1 MNWRTISKWYL
12 NFNNLI
18 QSNLN
23 LKFFV
28 IKWRRKIFQ
37 IHFLFIILNIYISY
51 YLYNSVPIFI
61 PFIAPFLIRFFHL
74 AQRSLLPD
82 TEIYVFH
89 RWKSAREYGLL
100 ETRCPS
106 PRYLPSYPDEC
117 LWSLHHNR
125 SSALAPS
132 KWITVADY
140 FFFFPLPPQNCASKT
155 GLKLMRRGRGR
166 WTVSARLT
174 ALYYTSASL
183 FPRFHSGLKN
193 FLLARHWINCFSSQ
207 RSLNNLRVYV
217 GSWLNAKV
225 KMVVWEIYYDQD
237 YTTY

>member
-140 FFFFPLPPQNCASKT
+140 FFFFSPPPAELCVENRLEVDAT
-155 GLKLMRRGRGR
+155 GQGSMNRFCKVNGVVLYKRKLVPAFSFRFEELSSR
-166 WTVSARLT
+166 
-174 ALYYTSASL
+174 ASL
-183 FPRFHSGLKN
+183 NKL
-193 FLLARHWINCFSSQ
+193 FLFSKKS
-207 RSLNNLRVYV
+207 
-217 GSWLNAKV
+217 
-225 KMVVWEIYYDQD
+225 
-237 YTTY
+237 

>member
-1 MNWRTISKWYL
+1 MAVVIIIS
-12 NFNNLI
+12 FEI
-18 QSNLN
+18 NLN

-37 IHFLFIILNIYISY
+37 IYISCLLFQFKYIYLIIYIILSL
-51 YLYNSVPIFI
+51 YLF
-61 PFIAPFLIRFFHL
+61 
-74 AQRSLLPD
+74 
-82 TEIYVFH
+82 
-89 RWKSAREYGLL
+89 
-100 ETRCPS
+100 PS
-106 PRYLPSYPDEC
+106 SLPSSFDFSISLNVPFSQTQKFTYFIVESRRENTVYSKLDVLRLVTFPPIPTNAYEVC
-117 LWSLHHNR
+117 ITIVPPLWRQANESPLR
-125 SSALAPS
+125 
-132 KWITVADY
+132 IT
-140 FFFFPLPPQNCASKT
+140 FFFFSLPPQNCASKT

-225 KMVVWEIYYDQD
+225 KTVVWEIYYDQD